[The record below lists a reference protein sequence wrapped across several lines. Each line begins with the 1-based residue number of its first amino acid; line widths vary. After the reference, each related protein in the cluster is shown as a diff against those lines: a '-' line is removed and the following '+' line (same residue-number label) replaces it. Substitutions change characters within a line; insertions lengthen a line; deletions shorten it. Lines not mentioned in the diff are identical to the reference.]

1 MSDIYINAAID
12 SDALAR
18 DLVNNHHE
26 EEVMAFIV
34 KVDELVA
41 DYQFTERLRDKLTAA
56 LDEEDMMTRPEG
68 ADQ

>member
-12 SDALAR
+12 GDELAR

-26 EEVMAFIV
+26 DDVMAFVV
-34 KVDELVA
+34 KVDELMA
-41 DYQFTERLRDKLTAA
+41 NYRFTERLRDKLTAA